1 MSDPELTLLD
11 YIKEAFKDQY
21 NLILL
26 IGGFLAGIVSL
37 NPLAIWPLVAGVEI
51 LYLLGRSH
59 RKRFQDVVKARRRAR
74 ERGEEAENTAFQLI
88 AALNPPRRKRYE
100 AVRQRCLAL
109 QGSLLQTGSPNR
121 VGTILENHQARS
133 VNQLLWVFLRTLAY
147 EQALEAFCASVPKR
161 ELEEDLKRNEA
172 LMADESLPESLRAAY
187 RDNVD
192 VLRRRLENLARAEE
206 NLQAISARLVRV
218 ENSIMLIQE
227 QALTR
232 QDPAYIEAEV
242 NSATAGLSS
251 VEEMLRSMDL
261 PAVDLGAS
269 GPAPELLGTPL
280 RQSQIQGQTQ

>member
-1 MSDPELTLLD
+1 MSEPELNLFD
-11 YIKEAFKDQY
+11 YVKEAFKDQY

-26 IGGFLAGIVSL
+26 IGGFLAGIVTL
-37 NPLAIWPLVAGVEI
+37 NPLAIWPLVAGFEI

-59 RKRFQDVVKARRRAR
+59 RRRFQAVVQARRRAR
-74 ERGEEAENTAFQLI
+74 ERNEAAESTAVELI

-100 AVRQRCLAL
+100 MVRQRCLSL
-109 QGSLLQTGSPNR
+109 QGSLLQTGGPNR

-172 LMADESLPESLRAAY
+172 LMADESRPESLRAAY

-261 PAVDLGAS
+261 PAVDLGTS

-280 RQSQIQGQTQ
+280 RQSQSQGQTQ